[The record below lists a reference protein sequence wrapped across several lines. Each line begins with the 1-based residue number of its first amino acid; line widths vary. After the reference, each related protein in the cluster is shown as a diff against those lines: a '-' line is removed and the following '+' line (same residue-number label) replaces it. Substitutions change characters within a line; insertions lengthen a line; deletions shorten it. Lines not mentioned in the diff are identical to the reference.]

1 MEKFLERIGKLAK
14 DGKIT
19 EDCRERIFEEFK
31 PDLEKSERNKR
42 TVAGI
47 FVFALTAALLAVGAQ
62 IFIVDVWHL
71 LGKNT
76 QTAVAFLPLI
86 ASVACAVAAV
96 KKNAAIQWRE
106 AAAVF
111 NVIGVICAI
120 GVSASIWQVEG
131 SKADFM
137 ATVFLLTFP
146 VVAVLGSGI
155 GALCCAIFAAAFALD
170 NSDSFTFCGSFRVWA
185 ACGLLISGAF
195 CAAHALRG
203 EKSFY
208 AAAIFAAAVFPASFC
223 NACDF
228 PRFLNFVFLSCA
240 YGAIAAF
247 STRRNLFVL
256 RPVILACVI
265 LLLEVNTATGIFKP
279 EKLSVDWWLIGAG
292 AAALLLWGY
301 EFFRAIRRKSECW
314 ATLLISLIAPL
325 GAGVFAAFCASGT
338 SEWLCYASALFSAG
352 IGLAALAVA
361 LKKSSNATFWAG
373 FAILVATLIT
383 LWLNDGE
390 QFAVWTRS
398 GILIVSGA
406 GVAVVGLRAFK
417 SGFAKIKIGKPER
430 EAEPESGL
438 EKIVRTIENALRKT
452 PAVWGL
458 LAVIFAAQIALP
470 AHSIADIVEKT
481 RNGLT
486 MKFEIKESMFR
497 TRGTYVWVY
506 ATVPRTKYTTKL
518 ECVEKALG
526 KRKDKNPK
534 NEKIW
539 VYNNGKI
546 PVAFEIGRD
555 GFARVSAYGD
565 AAKDANF
572 KADLRVSFFDPR
584 TGEIEFEHIGKKFN
598 AAQRTLDSFEP
609 DFKKIR
615 DWERHS
621 SEVIDGKV
629 GEREPSLKSKGTFAV
644 LTLTRDGKFVI
655 NNLCL
660 FNNFVDS
667 GF

>member
-14 DGKIT
+14 NGKIA

-71 LGKNT
+71 LDKNT

-518 ECVEKALG
+518 ECVEKALE

-534 NEKIW
+534 NEKI
-539 VYNNGKI
+539 
-546 PVAFEIGRD
+546 
-555 GFARVSAYGD
+555 
-565 AAKDANF
+565 
-572 KADLRVSFFDPR
+572 
-584 TGEIEFEHIGKKFN
+584 
-598 AAQRTLDSFEP
+598 
-609 DFKKIR
+609 
-615 DWERHS
+615 
-621 SEVIDGKV
+621 
-629 GEREPSLKSKGTFAV
+629 
-644 LTLTRDGKFVI
+644 
-655 NNLCL
+655 
-660 FNNFVDS
+660 
-667 GF
+667 

>member
-1 MEKFLERIGKLAK
+1 MEKFLERIGKLARE
-14 DGKIT
+14 GKIA

-228 PRFLNFVFLSCA
+228 PLFLNFVFLSCA

-518 ECVEKALG
+518 ECVEKALE
-526 KRKDKNPK
+526 KRKDKNSK

-539 VYNNGKI
+539 LYNNGKI